1 MATSH
6 FALEAVIRHE
16 DHIIARCLLRRGRY
30 IIGHERKNE
39 IVAAADS
46 VSGKHA
52 RLTVASEEEFTIED
66 LGSANGT
73 TVDDVPVKDLTALT
87 LDSKVGLGNA
97 TLTFERGGLP
107 ASVFLQLPEGFLRV
121 ARYTVGEPIV
131 EGRTSIIYD
140 ARDNI
145 LRRNVAM
152 RVLRPASQADPTQVL
167 AFIREAQIAAQLSH
181 TGILPV
187 HDFGIDEEIG
197 LFCTTRFIEGESLAD
212 LLTGMASD
220 NAEAP
225 HATLYS
231 LLQIFLKACSTVAFA
246 HARGVVHSALR
257 PEAIIFGRFGEVFVD
272 HWGFA
277 QIGIPEHGD
286 RPLLEAPA
294 LGVKPPLSR
303 YTTPEQAVG
312 AEDLDPRTDVYALGA
327 ILFRILS
334 LRNYNSG
341 STAEE
346 LLDHALQ
353 PSLAPEDALTAEPP
367 PAHIL
372 GGQWPERPV
381 EICARALSLDREDRF
396 ASAHDLKKDLSDW
409 IEHSST
415 PGEHTRIWKQLAGI
429 LGRH

>member
-6 FALEAVIRHE
+6 FALEAVIRNE
-16 DHIIARCLLRRGRY
+16 DRTIARCLLRRGRY

-39 IVAAADS
+39 IVAADDS

-52 RLTVASEEEFTIED
+52 RLTVVSEDEFTIED
-66 LGSANGT
+66 LGSVNGT
-73 TVDDVPVKDLTALT
+73 TVNDERIREVAPLT
-87 LDSKVGLGNA
+87 LESKVALGNV
-97 TLTFERGGLP
+97 TLSFERGGLP
-107 ASVFLQLPEGFLRV
+107 ASVFRHLPEGFLRLP
-121 ARYTVGEPIV
+121 RYTLGEPIV

-152 RVLRPASQADPTQVL
+152 RVLRPASQADAGQAL
-167 AFIREAQIAAQLSH
+167 AFIREAQIASQLSH
-181 TGILPV
+181 AGILPV
-187 HDFGIDEEIG
+187 HDFGLDDEIG

-212 LLTGMASD
+212 LLSGMASGEP
-220 NAEAP
+220 EAP

-277 QIGIPEHGD
+277 RIGIPMHGD
-286 RPLLEAPA
+286 RPLLEAPD
-294 LGVKPPLSR
+294 LGAKPPLSR

-312 AEDLDPRTDVYALGA
+312 DDELDPRTDVHALGA

-334 LRNYNSG
+334 LRNYNAG
-341 STAEE
+341 TTAVE

-353 PSLAPEDALTAEPP
+353 PALTPAEALTTEPP

-372 GGQWPERPV
+372 GGEWPERLV
-381 EICARALSLDREDRF
+381 EICARALSPDREHRF
-396 ASAHDLKKDLSDW
+396 ANAHDLKKELSDW
-409 IEHSST
+409 IEGAAT
-415 PGEHTRIWKQLAGI
+415 PGEHTRIWKQLAGL